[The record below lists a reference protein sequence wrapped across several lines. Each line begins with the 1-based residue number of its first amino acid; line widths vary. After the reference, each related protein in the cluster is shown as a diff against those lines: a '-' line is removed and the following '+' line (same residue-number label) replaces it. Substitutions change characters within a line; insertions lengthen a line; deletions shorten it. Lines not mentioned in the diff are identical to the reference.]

1 LVNFVTNSKFD
12 ISRFFG
18 FDRDGN
24 DVNSGEYMIDKEE
37 AMHSVWNYEIAID
50 SEFLFNQVRFKKTNS
65 ISLWC
70 LEETY

>member
-1 LVNFVTNSKFD
+1 
-12 ISRFFG
+12 
-18 FDRDGN
+18 
-24 DVNSGEYMIDKEE
+24 MIDKEE